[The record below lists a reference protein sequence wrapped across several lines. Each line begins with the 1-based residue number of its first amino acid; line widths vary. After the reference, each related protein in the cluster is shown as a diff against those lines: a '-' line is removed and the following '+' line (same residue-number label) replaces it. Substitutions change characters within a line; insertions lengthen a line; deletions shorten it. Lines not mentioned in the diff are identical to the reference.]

1 MNTITKQRR
10 ARATSPVQPSQCTPS
25 PSQSNQLGEGA
36 NLPMRPVSALRPTK
50 RTKPGEASCPVKSK
64 QLTPR
69 RAQTTKRGAATP
81 AVTTNWVVPPS
92 PESSARDQPAHETH
106 LVAVARGQSNDRQ
119 GQSLSDTHLADA
131 LPVENEGASGHSC
144 CESQTVPA
152 AAPTTTT
159 PGPVNLGNQRQH
171 AGIREGDHRGLATHP
186 VSVAFVEPYARLR
199 ATMRAQLAL
208 EASLGAFARQM
219 LAGTGDGEDV
229 KTRAKTLVSAV
240 MKGKPSDEPA
250 NVVAMVAGMFSE
262 MQPAIEA
269 TATSRK
275 RLEKQ
280 LEALAESLPVWNG
293 WAKGVRGLGAL
304 LVAKVVAECGD
315 LSMYANPAKVWKR
328 MGLAVMGGRRQGN
341 PDDKS
346 AESWASHG
354 YCPRRRSVA
363 WFLGECQIR
372 NGDPHY
378 RAMFDRVKAAEKVKL
393 GVEPDAPSAHAN
405 NRARRYVSKAIL
417 RDLWAEWRKH

>member
-1 MNTITKQRR
+1 MNTITTQRR
-10 ARATSPVQPSQCTPS
+10 AGAKQSQNSTKFMPS
-25 PSQSNQLGEGA
+25 PSQSNQLGDGA
-36 NLPMRPVSALRPTK
+36 IRDLQTNPMPRPTK
-50 RTKPGEASCPVKSK
+50 RTKPGDAKERTQPTARM
-64 QLTPR
+64 PR
-69 RAQTTKRGAATP
+69 RAQTKRGAATP
-81 AVTTNWVVPPS
+81 AVATGGLVLPS
-92 PESSARDQPAHETH
+92 PESSARDQLASVNQTED
-106 LVAVARGQSNDRQ
+106 VACGQSNDRQ
-119 GQSLSDTHLADA
+119 GQSLSDTHLASA
-131 LPVENEGASGHSC
+131 LPVENEGASGQASS
-144 CESQTVPA
+144 ETRTVDA
-152 AAPTTTT
+152 AAPTTTA

-171 AGIREGDHRGLATHP
+171 VGIREGDHSGSATHQAP
-186 VSVAFVEPYARLR
+186 VAFIEPYARLR

-229 KTRAKTLVSAV
+229 KTRAKALVSAV

-341 PDDKS
+341 PEDKS
-346 AESWASHG
+346 AESWALHG